1 MKRTDVLKVD
11 MVTVYAIGLMMILTI
26 AAVLMFRP
34 MVANATQS
42 DTHVHFDQKSVKIVG
57 EKVVGE
63 VADFYKE
70 TDSAIEAKDID
81 RLMGLYSDSYKDG
94 VNDKKTLREMWSRI
108 FERFDKLYTR
118 HNMRFSEISKDG
130 GTVVIRCSGVL
141 MGAAKDDNFSRAL
154 DHWLNNDHVLVKE
167 EGKWRL
173 KGTVGKKELRFWLK
187 NPSNPLV

>member
-1 MKRTDVLKVD
+1 MKSANVLQVD
-11 MVTVYAIGLMMILTI
+11 FGAIHALGLLMIFTI
-26 AAVLMFRP
+26 ALALMLRP
-34 MVANATQS
+34 VTANATDS
-42 DTHVHFDQKSVKIVG
+42 DSHVHFDQKSVKVVG

-63 VADFYKE
+63 VAAFYKE
-70 TDSAIEAKDID
+70 TDSAIEAKDLD
-81 RLMGLYSDSYKDG
+81 RLMDLYSDAYQDG
-94 VNDKKTLREMWSRI
+94 SNDKKTLREIWTRI
-108 FERFDKLYTR
+108 FARFDKLYTR

-141 MGAAKDDNFSRAL
+141 MGAPKDDQFSRAL

>member
-1 MKRTDVLKVD
+1 MKRADVLKVNP
-11 MVTVYAIGLMMILTI
+11 VAVYAIGLMMIFTI

-42 DTHVHFDQKSVKIVG
+42 DSHVHFDQKSVKMVG

-63 VADFYKE
+63 VSDFYKE

-81 RLMGLYSDSYKDG
+81 RLMGLYSDSYRDG
-94 VNDKKTLREMWSRI
+94 PNDKKMLREMWTRI
-108 FERFDKLYTR
+108 FESFDKLYMR
-118 HNMRFSEISKDG
+118 HNMRFSDISKDG